1 MVAPRRSVVN
11 SVLLLMKKSIPIIVC
26 HAVPGL
32 LFLFFVFSMRDEYFF
47 IIYLLMAL
55 VFLASSVVSGCWNIK
70 RFNDVVERPSWFL
83 FLGLTVSWLLA
94 LLVFGVLNL
103 TPLCIDQDNGDG
115 INGIG
120 ECTMYTV
127 LAGGLYSVVAIMVI
141 AIVALTGGW
150 FIHRLFPRA
159 GEQLAAPDGRP

>member
-1 MVAPRRSVVN
+1 
-11 SVLLLMKKSIPIIVC
+11 MKKSILIIVC
-26 HAVPGL
+26 HTVPGL

-55 VFLASSVVSGCWNIK
+55 VFLAASFVSGCWNIK
-70 RFNDVVERPSWFL
+70 RFNYVADRPSLFI
-83 FLGLTVSWLLA
+83 FLGLTMSWLLA

-103 TPLCIDQDNGDG
+103 TPLCSIDQDNGDG

-120 ECTMYTV
+120 ECTMYTL

-141 AIVALTGGW
+141 GIVALAGGW

-159 GEQLAAPDGRP
+159 GE